1 MQRCQTSSIYKMTRI
16 INKHD
21 INHTSYF
28 LQLFINQPLF
38 LLDLLKA
45 VWFIYYYDYQAKR
58 CKFCSLWR

>member
-1 MQRCQTSSIYKMTRI
+1 MTRI